1 MKLKHGQGTFRNS
14 IDDGVVLDVAF
25 IAIHI
30 SEKVKNQ
37 IQATL
42 YITSERN
49 SFGAVLNGWYDGKV
63 NPILLPRGGLSS
75 IQLTGMKRFEYLEK
89 TCKNS
94 SFYECLG
101 EKLMTHKDC
110 QSNGVPCTL
119 YSFPNDKPP
128 LCPQKIMKNEACK
141 NRSNILSA
149 MNKCLSQIPCT
160 TEEYEFSQY
169 KDWSAEDTSNAQR
182 ILQTFLNDSN
192 LVDRLMVKYENKFV
206 FILEFARPRWSNGPY
221 AIKVQKQIH
230 KEYLAWTVTS
240 MIGNIGGQLGLWLGF
255 SFTGFLA
262 GTFNVFPRL
271 RNFVYG
277 MLKKSE

>member
-1 MKLKHGQGTFRNS
+1 M
-14 IDDGVVLDVAF
+14 LDVAF
-25 IAIHI
+25 IAIQI
-30 SEKVKNQ
+30 SEKVKNSGQ
-37 IQATL
+37 QEVTL

-63 NPILLPRGGLSS
+63 NPILLPRGGLAS

-89 TCKNS
+89 TSKNS

-101 EKLMTHKDC
+101 EKLMTHKEC
-110 QSNGVPCTL
+110 QNNGVPCTL
-119 YSFPNDKPP
+119 YSFPNYKPP
-128 LCPQKIMKNEACK
+128 LCPQKIMNEACK

-149 MNKCLSQIPCT
+149 MNKCLSQTPCI
-160 TEEYEFSQY
+160 TEEYEFSKY
-169 KDWSAEDTSNAQR
+169 KDWSAEDTSHSRR
-182 ILQTFLNDSN
+182 ILQKLLNDSN

-221 AIKVQKQIH
+221 AIEVQKQIH

-240 MIGNIGGQLGLWLGF
+240 MIGNVGGQLGLWLGF

-271 RNFVYG
+271 RNFVHG
-277 MLKKSE
+277 MLKKVRMPKL

>member
-1 MKLKHGQGTFRNS
+1 MKLKHGQKTFRNS
-14 IDDGVVLDVAF
+14 IDDGVVLDLAF
-25 IAIHI
+25 IAIQI
-30 SEKVKNQ
+30 SENSSQEV
-37 IQATL
+37 TL

-63 NPILLPRGGLSS
+63 NPILLPRGGLAS

-101 EKLMTHKDC
+101 EKLMTHKEC

-128 LCPQKIMKNEACK
+128 LCPQKIMNEACK
-141 NRSNILSA
+141 EKSNILSA

-169 KDWSAEDTSNAQR
+169 KDYSAVDTPNAQR
-182 ILQTFLNDSN
+182 ILKELLGDSN
-192 LVDRLMVKYENKFV
+192 LVDRLMDKHIY
-206 FILEFARPRWSNGPY
+206 IIEFARPRWSNGPY
-221 AIKVQKQIH
+221 AIEVQKQIH

-240 MIGNIGGQLGLWLGF
+240 MIGNVGGQLGLWLGF

-277 MLKKSE
+277 CLRKSE